1 MAQVATRRAE
11 RDHRSA
17 CPINLSLEVLGDSWS
32 LLIIRDLMFGDARH
46 FRELLRSE
54 ESISSSILSDRLKRL
69 VAQGLITAADD
80 PTHKQKTIY
89 SLTEMSIALVPVI
102 VALGAWGRTFLPAS
116 DALSVRIEVLEQGG
130 PALWGEF
137 MDELRAS
144 HLGQSAGGA
153 TASVRERLQAAYEAR
168 LRSRSSR

>member
-1 MAQVATRRAE
+1 VATRRAE

-32 LLIIRDLMFGDARH
+32 LLIIRDLMFGDTRH

-54 ESISSSILSDRLKRL
+54 EAISSSILSERLKRL

-89 SLTEMSIALVPVI
+89 SLTEMSIALVPVL
-102 VALGAWGRTFLPAS
+102 VALGSWGRTFLPAS
-116 DALSVRIEVLEQGG
+116 EELSVRIEVLEQGG
-130 PALWGEF
+130 PAMWEQF
-137 MDELRAS
+137 MDELRTV
-144 HLGQSAGGA
+144 HLGQSASGA
-153 TASVRERLQAAYEAR
+153 SRTVREKLRAAYDAR
-168 LRSRSSR
+168 T